1 MARKAKGLKAEKR
14 AKKVS
19 IKLVKRER
27 DKKVASVYVF
37 LEAMLEAHHPHLA
50 DAKFAICWRYGWKTD
65 VDGRVK
71 VTSVKKGS
79 DLDHEL
85 HGFDFVVLVNHELW
99 NSAGFGVELCEAYMD
114 DALCRCEVSRDRNGE
129 PQADE
134 NGRTV
139 YRIRRPDVEVFQEV
153 IARHGMYST
162 PIAALAQT
170 IVRKVE
176 QERPLLDRLEEAE
189 GDNQPAESADPQ
201 PAKKPSAN
209 GNGKAHKP
217 ANRVSGKFPK

>member
-1 MARKAKGLKAEKR
+1 MARKPKGLKAEKR

-37 LEAMLEAHHPHLA
+37 LESMLEAHHPHLA
-50 DAKFAICWRYGWKTD
+50 DAKFAIAWRYGWKPD

-71 VTSVKKGS
+71 MVSVKKGS

-85 HGFDFVVLVNHELW
+85 HGYDFVVLVNHELW
-99 NSAGFGVELCEAYMD
+99 NSSGFDASQCEALMD
-114 DALCRCEVSRDRNGE
+114 HALCRCEVSRDRNGE
-129 PQADE
+129 PQSDE
-134 NGRTV
+134 TGRTV
-139 YRIRRPDVEVFQEV
+139 YRLRRPDIEEFKEI
-153 IARHGMYST
+153 IARHGMYT
-162 PIAALAQT
+162 TALTEFAQT
-170 IVRKVE
+170 VIKKAE
-176 QERPLLDRLEEAE
+176 ESRPLLDRLEEAA
-189 GDNQPAESADPQ
+189 GDNPPPAGADPK

-209 GNGKAHKP
+209 GNGKHAP